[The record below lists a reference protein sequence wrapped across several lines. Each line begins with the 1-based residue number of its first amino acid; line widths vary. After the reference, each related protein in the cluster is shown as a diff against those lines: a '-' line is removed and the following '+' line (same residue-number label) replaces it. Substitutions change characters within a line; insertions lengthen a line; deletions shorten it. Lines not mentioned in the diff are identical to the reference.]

1 MEQLPLHLNDTA
13 CHVRHVC
20 WSLPVVA
27 CDRCAAPASR
37 VWDTQRT
44 ALDIDL
50 DHPVLLLVTVSVH
63 HCRSCRQYV
72 RAPPPFLRPDA
83 TYTSRVV
90 AKAVQSVDE
99 DGMARTRVAQ
109 RLARDFWV
117 RPSEAMIRH
126 WCRDYAAGLTLDGD
140 YSAWVVAEF
149 SGILCVDEVYKD
161 RFAVLLAVDPAAP
174 EGDRL
179 SGYQLVHG
187 EVTVATMHDV
197 LERLRTVGIAPEQV
211 ITDGSPLYPTTLAAV
226 WPTAAHQLC
235 LFHQTRYVT
244 MGALQTVREIR
255 ASLPTPPRRR
265 PGRRRRG
272 PVGTV
277 LEGVEDG
284 EPNYAAGPAQVRALR
299 RRGLSI
305 HGIVRQTGFARN
317 TVRKWLRDTSPSG
330 DADRDMD
337 ASDPPPLGVP
347 DAVAL
352 SNPSDHDGG
361 TSGEAGGPTR
371 PGHLAPPPAPW
382 ESWAQVRQIGDE
394 LRTQRFLFVR
404 RPDHLSDEERAR
416 LHALLTSPVGDALQ
430 QVRAFVEDWYAIW
443 HTPTGGRRPPD
454 EARDRYQRWRT
465 NPLSAHHAPLRR
477 VQERL
482 DADQFA
488 RLSVYLG
495 NAAWE
500 ATNNGAERA
509 GRAFRH
515 TQAPHFQLRTAEAT
529 AATLTVQALHR
540 REEQCGGEGV
550 GAPHAS
556 RGRRPSCRPIA
567 LAA

>member
-1 MEQLPLHLNDTA
+1 
-13 CHVRHVC
+13 
-20 WSLPVVA
+20 VA
-27 CDRCAAPASR
+27 R
-37 VWDTQRT
+37 VWETRRT

-50 DHPVLLLVTVSVH
+50 ERPVLLLVTVSVH
-63 HCRSCRQYV
+63 HCRPCRHYF
-72 RAPPPFLRPDA
+72 RARPPFLRPDA
-83 TYTSRVV
+83 TYTTRVV
-90 AKAVQSVDE
+90 AKAVRSVYE
-99 DGMARTRVAQ
+99 DGMARARVAQ

-117 RPSEAMIRH
+117 RPSEAMIRR
-126 WCRDYAAGLTLDGD
+126 WCRDDAAGLTLDGD
-140 YSAWVVAEF
+140 YTAWVVAEF

-161 RFAVLLAVDPAAP
+161 KLAVLLAVDPAAP

-179 SGYQLVHG
+179 IGYQLVHG
-187 EVTVATMHDV
+187 EVTVATMRDF
-197 LERLRTVGIAPEQV
+197 LERLRAAGIAPEQV
-211 ITDGSPLYPTTLAAV
+211 ITDGSPLYPAALAAV

-244 MGALQTVREIR
+244 KSVLQTVREIR

-272 PVGTV
+272 PAGTV
-277 LEGVEDG
+277 PEGAEDG

-299 RRGLSI
+299 QRSLSI

-317 TVRKWLRDTSPSG
+317 TVRKWLRDTSPMK
-330 DADRDMD
+330 DMDMDMD
-337 ASDPPPLGVP
+337 ASFPPPPPDVP
-347 DAVAL
+347 GAVARP
-352 SNPSDHDGG
+352 NPSDHCGG
-361 TSGEAGGPTR
+361 ASGESLGPAQ
-371 PGHLAPPPAPW
+371 PGRLAPPPAPW

-404 RPDHLSDEERAR
+404 RPDHLTDEERAR
-416 LHALLTSPVGDALQ
+416 LHVLLTSPVGEALRS
-430 QVRAFVEDWYAIW
+430 VRAFAEDWYAIW
-443 HTPTGGRRPPD
+443 RTPAGGRRPPD
-454 EARDRYQRWRT
+454 EARDRYQRWQT
-465 NPLSAHHAPLRR
+465 NPLYAHHAPLRR
-477 VQERL
+477 AQERL

-488 RLSVYLG
+488 RLSVSLG

-529 AATLTVQALHR
+529 AATLTVQALHHAEER
-540 REEQCGGEGV
+540 RGDEGR

-556 RGRRPSCRPIA
+556 RGRRPIPHPIA